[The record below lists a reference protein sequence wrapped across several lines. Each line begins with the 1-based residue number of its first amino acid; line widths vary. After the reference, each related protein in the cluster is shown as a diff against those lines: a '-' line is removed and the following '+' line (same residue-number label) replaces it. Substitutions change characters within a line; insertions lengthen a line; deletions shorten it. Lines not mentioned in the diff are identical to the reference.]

1 MSEIYASLL
10 GFLKAIGKYR
20 WYAVAIAWVLA
31 LAGWAWVYSLPNQYQ
46 ASARVYVDTQSILR
60 PLLSGMTS
68 VPDLEQQVTFMRKT
82 LISKPNVEKV
92 LRMVDLDVKS
102 KSVAEHEELV
112 DELMSQI
119 KIQGTERDDIY
130 TISYTN
136 PNPKLGKDIVQ
147 ALLTLF
153 LEGSYGGKK
162 QDSEKAVQ
170 FIDDQIKSY
179 EGKLSTAENAL
190 KDFKVKHYNLLPR
203 NGADYGGKMA
213 ELNDQLSSARLEL
226 AEAEQA
232 RNALRRQLP
241 AADGADAPGA
251 DIGLG
256 HPELD
261 QRIAAVEKNLDALRM
276 QFTEEH
282 PDIVGGKR
290 LLEQLRAKRADELKN
305 RKPSADPGAS
315 YSPMLQQMSVSLSAA
330 EARVAG
336 LRARVIEYGSRLAQ
350 LRQQMTA
357 APEVEAQLAQLN
369 RDYQVNKENY
379 EKLVASREA
388 AKLSGSLTSA
398 TDMLSFRVIDPPT
411 VPALPAG
418 PHRLQLYTLAFLVA
432 LAGGLGAALALSQL
446 RPTFL
451 SQRTLREV
459 TGLPVLGSVGMNW
472 TDRQRVHRQRRM
484 VALSMAFAVLVCTY
498 GGIVAFTFLR
508 AQA

>member
-1 MSEIYASLL
+1 
-10 GFLKAIGKYR
+10 
-20 WYAVAIAWVLA
+20 
-31 LAGWAWVYSLPNQYQ
+31 
-46 ASARVYVDTQSILR
+46 
-60 PLLSGMTS
+60 
-68 VPDLEQQVTFMRKT
+68 
-82 LISKPNVEKV
+82 
-92 LRMVDLDVKS
+92 MVDLDVKS

-112 DELMSQI
+112 EELMSQI

-179 EGKLSTAENAL
+179 EAKLSGAENAL

-232 RNALRRQLP
+232 RNALRRQM
-241 AADGADAPGA
+241 PGA
-251 DIGLG
+251 EPGAGGAAAEAG

-261 QRIAAVEKNLDALRM
+261 QRIATVEKNLDALRM

-290 LLEQLRAKRADELKN
+290 LLEQLRNKRADDLRN

-315 YSPMLQQMSVSLSAA
+315 YSPMLQQMNVSLSAA

-350 LRQQMTA
+350 LRSQMTA

-398 TDMLSFRVIDPPT
+398 TEMLSFRVIDPPT
-411 VPALPAG
+411 VPAMPAG
-418 PHRLQLYTLAFLVA
+418 PNRIQLYSLVFVVA
-432 LAGGLGAALALSQL
+432 LAGGLGAALALSQV

-451 SQRTLREV
+451 SQRALREV

-472 TDRQRVHRQRRM
+472 TERQRVNRQRRM
-484 VALSMAFAVLVCTY
+484 VALSMAVAVLVCAY
-498 GGIVAFTFLR
+498 GGIIAVTVLR
-508 AQA
+508 TQA

>member
-1 MSEIYASLL
+1 MSEIYATLL
-10 GFLKAIGKYR
+10 GFLKAVGKYR

-60 PLLSGMTS
+60 PLLAGMTT

-92 LRMVDLDVKS
+92 LRMVDLDVKT
-102 KSVAEHEELV
+102 KTVAEHEELV

-136 PNPKLGKDIVQ
+136 PDPKLGKDIVQ

-179 EGKLSTAENAL
+179 EGKLSAAENAL
-190 KDFKVKHYNLLPR
+190 KDFKIKHYNLLPR

-213 ELNDQLSSARLEL
+213 ELNELLSSARLEL

-241 AADGADAPGA
+241 GAEGGGTAAVDA
-251 DIGLG
+251 G

-290 LLEQLRAKRADELKN
+290 LLEQLRSKRADDLKN

-315 YSPMLQQMSVSLSAA
+315 YSPMLQQMNVSLSAA

-336 LRARVIEYGSRLAQ
+336 LRARVVEYGSRLAQ
-350 LRQQMTA
+350 LRGQMTA

-411 VPALPAG
+411 VPAMPAG
-418 PHRLQLYTLAFLVA
+418 PNRMQLYTLVFLVA
-432 LAGGLGAALALSQL
+432 LAGGLGSALGLSQV

-451 SQRTLREV
+451 SQRTLRDV

-472 TDRQRVHRQRRM
+472 TASQRVNRQRRM
-484 VALSMAFAVLVCTY
+484 VALSMAVAVLVCAY
-498 GGIVAFTFLR
+498 GGIVAVTFLR